1 MECPKC
7 GDWNL
12 YQDID
17 GNYRCT
23 NCGYFEPFSWERRKQ
38 IYEQFGLEDP
48 LSFLYD
54 NEDEDDD
61 DDEDNR

>member
-12 YQDID
+12 YQDCD

-23 NCGYFEPFSWERRKQ
+23 NCGYFESFSKKRREQ

-48 LSFLYD
+48 LSSLY
-54 NEDEDDD
+54 EDED
-61 DDEDNR
+61 EDNNVAK